1 MKTISITSQFS
12 VFGSFNYLTTSEH
25 DGTGRGCEKKSICT
39 YSKFRVGA
47 ALLLD
52 NGQTVLGSNQENAAY
67 PSGLCARTC
76 IFFQAGAIYPEA
88 KILKWLL
95 PQLPTQ

>member
-1 MKTISITSQFS
+1 LAHFK
-12 VFGSFNYLTTSEH
+12 NYLTTSEH
-25 DGTGRGCEKKSICT
+25 DGTGRGCEKKAYAP

-67 PSGLCARTC
+67 PSGLCAERVA
-76 IFFQAGAIYPEA
+76 IFQAGAIYPEA